1 MNIFGFIIHQKVNLM
16 KLDHQRLFD
25 LFTEEYIK
33 EFGTDKDVKDVSC
46 NGLLE
51 RATAKETNKGKQRVF
66 SLVNYGYLGDYVVW
80 VEHFTDG
87 EFDHKTWY
95 AKLAYYINIQYS
107 CFEFSFS
114 NVACYDK
121 KINQNF
127 RWENFF
133 GNSRIISHEEETEY
147 EWIKHVEIIT
157 ATQFFVGYVAF
168 TDEFYDKK
176 EVALTKFLC
185 GLNEKVK
192 SIK

>member
-87 EFDHKTWY
+87 QGTFSRRPCPLLTFSKVRKSVSIFRNPAFGY
-95 AKLAYYINIQYS
+95 SGAKIAGYFYIS
-107 CFEFSFS
+107 ST
-114 NVACYDK
+114 
-121 KINQNF
+121 
-127 RWENFF
+127 
-133 GNSRIISHEEETEY
+133 G
-147 EWIKHVEIIT
+147 
-157 ATQFFVGYVAF
+157 
-168 TDEFYDKK
+168 
-176 EVALTKFLC
+176 FL
-185 GLNEKVK
+185 
-192 SIK
+192 

>member
-1 MNIFGFIIHQKVNLM
+1 MKIDCQK
-16 KLDHQRLFD
+16 LFD

-33 EFGTDKDVKDVSC
+33 EFGTDKDVKDVYC

-51 RATAKETNKGKQRVF
+51 RTAAKETNKGKRRIF
-66 SLVNYGYLGDYVVW
+66 SLINYDHLGDYVVW
-80 VEHFTDG
+80 VDHFTDG
-87 EFDHKTWY
+87 ELDHKTWY
-95 AKLAYYINIQYS
+95 ARLAYYINIQYS

-114 NVACYDK
+114 NVSCNDV

-127 RWENFF
+127 RWKSFFENDC
-133 GNSRIISHEEETEY
+133 IISHEEETEY

-157 ATQFFVGYVAF
+157 ATKFFTGYVAF
-168 TDEFYDKK
+168 ADEFFDKK
-176 EVALTKFLC
+176 EATLTKFLC